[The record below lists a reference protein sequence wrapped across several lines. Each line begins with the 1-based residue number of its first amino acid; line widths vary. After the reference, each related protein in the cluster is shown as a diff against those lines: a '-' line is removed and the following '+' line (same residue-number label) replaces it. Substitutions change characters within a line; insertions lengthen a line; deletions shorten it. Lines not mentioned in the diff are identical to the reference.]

1 MLKISVLNETD
12 QAIDLQLE
20 GKLIGRWV
28 DELSRLSQ
36 DALAQGKSIS
46 LDMQRVWFVDARGAT
61 LLRNLAGQQVLQN
74 NCSPFVSQQV
84 KETGL

>member
-1 MLKISVLNETD
+1 VLKISVLNETD
-12 QAIDLQLE
+12 QAIELQLE

-46 LDMQRVWFVDARGAT
+46 LDMQRVWFVDARGAA
-61 LLRNLAGQQVLQN
+61 LLRNLAGQQVLQY

>member
-12 QAIDLQLE
+12 QAIELQLE

-46 LDMQRVWFVDARGAT
+46 LDMQRVWFVDARGAA

-74 NCSPFVSQQV
+74 NCAPFVSQQV